1 MQIGQ
6 ENKNNYIKIRDLKV
20 RFKLSNKE
28 NLNALDGVNLKISQ
42 GEIVGLVGESG
53 SGKTM
58 LCLSILRLIPP
69 PGKIINGE
77 IVWNR
82 ENILAY
88 NNQEMRKIRGK
99 EITMIF
105 QNPQSSLNPVHSI
118 GKQLMSV
125 IKLHSGING
134 NDLKNEAFRLLD
146 QVQFRD
152 AQSRFD
158 DYPHQLSGGMAQRL
172 MIAKALACKPKMLLA
187 DEPTSYLDVTIQ
199 DEIIRLLQKIR
210 KEHNVGILFVSHDF
224 GTVAKLCCDRIGVM
238 YRGKIIE
245 TGSLEKIVHS
255 PEHPYTKH
263 LIASVPMADERVYS
277 LFQPQ
282 SGV

>member
-1 MQIGQ
+1 M
-6 ENKNNYIKIRDLKV
+6 
-20 RFKLSNKE
+20 
-28 NLNALDGVNLKISQ
+28 
-42 GEIVGLVGESG
+42 VGESG